1 MIFQCYAFFSHTIKA
16 QPEGMPLLDEMLRK
30 NITLLDYE
38 KMTNEDGI
46 RNVAFG
52 HYAGIAG

>member
-1 MIFQCYAFFSHTIKA
+1 
-16 QPEGMPLLDEMLRK
+16 MPLLDEMLRK

-38 KMTNEDGI
+38 KMTHDDGT

-52 HYAGIAG
+52 HYAGVAGNATCSVDMYE

>member
-1 MIFQCYAFFSHTIKA
+1 
-16 QPEGMPLLDEMLRK
+16 MPLLDELIRK

-38 KMTNEDGI
+38 KMTNEDGT

-52 HYAGIAG
+52 HYAGVAGMVTNTYYHG